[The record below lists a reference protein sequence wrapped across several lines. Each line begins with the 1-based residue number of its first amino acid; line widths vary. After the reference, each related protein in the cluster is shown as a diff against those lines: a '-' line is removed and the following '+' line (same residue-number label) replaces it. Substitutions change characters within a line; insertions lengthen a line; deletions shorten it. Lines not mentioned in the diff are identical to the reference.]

1 MSLSRNNINGSIFLL
16 EIGYMQSIIT
26 TSFCEKSMQKKEK
39 KSAKKNKKTLDIGF
53 ESNRYKIREIKL
65 TDCFV
70 IKQFFSTF
78 SRK

>member
-1 MSLSRNNINGSIFLL
+1 
-16 EIGYMQSIIT
+16 
-26 TSFCEKSMQKKEK
+26 MQKKK
-39 KSAKKNKKTLDIGF
+39 KIQLKKTKNTLDIGF